1 MKESTAT
8 HYDAHYT
15 SGDLKSR
22 IEGMFSSAGTSAEA
36 ATPQQMSAFDQFHVR
51 GVLATRE
58 LAELAAFKPSDHVL
72 DVGSGIG
79 GTSRFL
85 NHEAGCR
92 VTGIDLT
99 QEFVDVA
106 NWLTAA
112 QGQQG
117 KVSFVQGSALKTPF
131 EDAAFDGAWMQH
143 VNMNIADKPA
153 LFKEVARVLKPGA
166 RFAMHEI
173 LADQADQPH
182 FPVPWSSTPEGSHL
196 AKEPEFRSALEAA
209 GFEVAAWHDETQKS
223 VDWMTEVF
231 AKMKDQGA
239 PPINVGVILGPEF
252 GQMAANANRS
262 MEEGRIKVVALVAT
276 KR

>member
-15 SGDLKSR
+15 SGDLMQR
-22 IEGMFSSAGTSAEA
+22 INGMLSTAGTSAEKA
-36 ATPQQMSAFDQFHVR
+36 SPDQMSAFDQFHVR
-51 GVLATRE
+51 GVLATEE
-58 LAELAAFKPSDHVL
+58 LANLAGFEKTDHVL

-79 GTSRFL
+79 GSSRWL
-85 NHEAGCR
+85 NHKVGCR
-92 VTGIDLT
+92 VTGLDLT
-99 QEFVDVA
+99 QEFVEA
-106 NWLTAA
+106 ARMLTEA
-112 QGQQG
+112 QGQQD
-117 KVSFVQGSALKTPF
+117 KVDFVQGSALETPF
-131 EDAAFDGAWMQH
+131 ADATFDGAWMQH

-173 LADQADQPH
+173 LADKADQPH
-182 FPVPWSSTPEGSHL
+182 FPAPWSRTPEGSHL

-209 GFEVAAWHDETQKS
+209 GFQVTAWHDETQKS
-223 VDWMTEVF
+223 IDWMTAVF
-231 AKMKDQGA
+231 SKMKEHGA

-252 GQMAANANRS
+252 GEMAANANRS